1 MKFRGGQAPTAGSLD
16 ARGSAGG
23 LLILSAQM
31 EVGTF
36 SFFFFFF
43 SIRNKDIVIMD
54 KKYKR
59 RMGDPPHEIQESDK
73 SMTKTPPLYK
83 ENYTKCLVH

>member
-1 MKFRGGQAPTAGSLD
+1 
-16 ARGSAGG
+16 
-23 LLILSAQM
+23 
-31 EVGTF
+31 
-36 SFFFFFF
+36 
-43 SIRNKDIVIMD
+43 MD

-73 SMTKTPPLYK
+73 SMTKTPPLYE